1 MKSAYINGIFFENF
15 LNLGNLKITQKL
27 LLALPAAL
35 SLADC
40 GGGGGHEATTA
51 PAPAQAQYSLTTSAP
66 NWTTT
71 LPANLS
77 VYATQDGTNVTS
89 SKKIA
94 NMEFKQ
100 WNAAR
105 GGHDQIDI
113 QIDGEIITLIWDAN
127 NGDHRGTHDGR
138 TYVNFGFA
146 INDGHPNAPET
157 VVDLSYIVAVNSTNT
172 AIIDDIAAGVV
183 GFETP
188 DAVVAAAT
196 GTAKYSGTGSIYY
209 LTPNA
214 WEISET
220 QANFVV
226 DFKTST
232 ISGAI
237 SVDDPYILASQQ
249 PAGTYTFATI
259 SVPTTALTGNG
270 FSAQPTVTVLNPG
283 TNTFT
288 FSNETI
294 NGTFYGDNSDVLAG
308 TLSADYSVNG
318 TAGVAVGNYWAR

>member
-40 GGGGGHEATTA
+40 GGGGGHEATT
-51 PAPAQAQYSLTTSAP
+51 APAQAQYSLTTSAP

-226 DFKTST
+226 DFNTST

-283 TNTFT
+283 TNTYT
-288 FSNETI
+288 FSNQTI
-294 NGTFYGDNSDVLAG
+294 NGSFYGDSSDVLAG

>member
-40 GGGGGHEATTA
+40 GGGGGHEATT
-51 PAPAQAQYSLTTSAP
+51 APAQAQYSLTTSAP

-226 DFKTST
+226 DFNTST

-294 NGTFYGDNSDVLAG
+294 NGTFYGDSSDVLAG